1 MRLTRTRRRPRRT
14 STRCSRDRPTPSR
27 RRAGADGEGHAMAVA
42 LVVAAGRGERLGSAG
57 PKALVELGGR
67 PMLEWSLVALAA
79 VPSVSEI
86 VVAMP
91 AGALAPAGTIA
102 VTGGEVR
109 SASVRAAL
117 DAASPGAGPVLIHD
131 AARPLVTPA
140 LIEAVLAGL
149 VGVDCVI
156 AAAPVTDTIKEAGD
170 DLLVARTVDR
180 SRLWSVQTPQVFTR
194 AALERALAQPA
205 EIVAAATDE
214 AWLVERWGGSVRI
227 VPAPA
232 ENLKVTTPLHLRVA
246 ERLLAD
252 RLD

>member
-57 PKALVELGGR
+57 PKALVELGAR
-67 PMLEWSLVALAA
+67 P
-79 VPSVSEI
+79 
-86 VVAMP
+86 MP